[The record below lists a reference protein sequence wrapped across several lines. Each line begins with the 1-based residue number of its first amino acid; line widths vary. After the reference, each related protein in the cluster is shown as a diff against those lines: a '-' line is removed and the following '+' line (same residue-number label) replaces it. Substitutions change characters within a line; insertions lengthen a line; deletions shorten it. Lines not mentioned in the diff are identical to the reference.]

1 MKILRLIGIVYLGAL
16 AGLSSEALA
25 ESGSLPLRSDRTS
38 GSAPGVAN
46 LPANP
51 DKPALQHR
59 NPRYLVQRS
68 DILEISFTF
77 TPEYNR
83 TVTVQPDGY
92 ISLRDLPDLHV
103 EGKTT
108 PEVAELIKSSYAKIL
123 HNPAVTVEL
132 KEFEKPYFIAGGQ
145 MAKPGKYDLRGETT
159 LTQAVAMAGGF
170 TEKSKHSQ
178 VLLFRR
184 ASNDW
189 VEARLFDVKQM
200 LAQADLRED
209 PILQPGDMIFVP
221 QNALS
226 KIAPYIP
233 RVNLGIYANPM
244 W

>member
-1 MKILRLIGIVYLGAL
+1 
-16 AGLSSEALA
+16 
-25 ESGSLPLRSDRTS
+25 
-38 GSAPGVAN
+38 
-46 LPANP
+46 
-51 DKPALQHR
+51 
-59 NPRYLVQRS
+59 
-68 DILEISFTF
+68 
-77 TPEYNR
+77 
-83 TVTVQPDGY
+83 
-92 ISLRDLPDLHV
+92 
-103 EGKTT
+103 
-108 PEVAELIKSSYAKIL
+108 
-123 HNPAVTVEL
+123 
-132 KEFEKPYFIAGGQ
+132 

-189 VEARLFDVKQM
+189 VEARKFDVKQM

>member
-1 MKILRLIGIVYLGAL
+1 MKVLRFIAMVYLGAL
-16 AGLSSEALA
+16 AGLTSQALA
-25 ESGSLPLRSDRTS
+25 ESGSPAASDRTS
-38 GSAPGVAN
+38 GREAGVAN
-46 LPANP
+46 LPASA
-51 DKPALQHR
+51 DKPALQQR

-68 DILEISFTF
+68 DVLEISFTF

-108 PEVAELIKSSYAKIL
+108 PEVAELIKSAYAKIL

-132 KEFEKPYFIAGGQ
+132 KDFEKPYFIAGGQ
-145 MAKPGKYDLRGETT
+145 MGKPGKYDLRGETT

-189 VEARLFDVKQM
+189 VEARKFDVKQM
-200 LAQADLRED
+200 MTQADLRED

-226 KIAPYIP
+226 KISPYIP
-233 RVNLGIYANPM
+233 RVNLGFYMNQ